1 MRMIKLALLTTLL
14 CNAPGMIRADG
25 TSTGPQTPEGRW
37 YVAHRSF
44 TPSNTTAAI
53 GKVLTDLG
61 HDVEIKNGK
70 ISACDP
76 SKAGIYLLAE
86 FRPNTTPKSVDLK
99 VPSNK
104 DKPLKGIYRL
114 DGDVLSLAVS
124 AKNKRPDTFNN
135 AQDQVLLVLKRK
147 PKTSSTPTGPAAK

>member
-1 MRMIKLALLTTLL
+1 MRMIKWAILTILL
-14 CNAPGMIRADG
+14 CNGPGMIRADG
-25 TSTGPQTPEGRW
+25 TSTEPQTPEGRW
-37 YVAHRSF
+37 FVAHRSY
-44 TPSNTTAAI
+44 TPSDTTAAL

-76 SKAGIYLLAE
+76 SKAGIYLLVD
-86 FRPNTTPKSVDLK
+86 FRPGTTPKSVDLK

-104 DKPLKGIYRL
+104 DKVLRGIYRL

-124 AKNKRPDTFNN
+124 AKNKRPDKFSNS
-135 AQDQVLLVLKRK
+135 QDHVLLVLKRK
-147 PKTSSTPTGPAAK
+147 PKSPSTPTGPAAK